1 MEPVTTIQGTL
12 RSYDERL
19 VMEAWEDLLSG
30 KEFPPAPICDLI
42 ISSWD
47 RCRSSE
53 VNPTLAQTPDLLT
66 GDDFHLL
73 GQQHHELI
81 EARAPVTE
89 PVRDLLSQTNSILI
103 LSDPTGHILKTDG
116 DPATKEAAPEGG
128 LIPRGHWN
136 ERSIGTNRIGTALA
150 TGGPIHAHGA

>member
-1 MEPVTTIQGTL
+1 MEPLSTIQGTV

-19 VMEAWEDLLSG
+19 VMEAWEDFLSG
-30 KEFPPAPICDLI
+30 KEFPPAPVCDLI
-42 ISSWD
+42 VRSWD

-66 GDDFHLL
+66 PDDFVRL
-73 GQQHHELI
+73 GQQHRELI
-81 EARAPVTE
+81 EASAPVIE

-116 DPATKEAAPEGG
+116 DSATKDAALEVDIDF
-128 LIPRGHWN
+128 LEI
-136 ERSIGTNRIGTALA
+136 A
-150 TGGPIHAHGA
+150 PILKRDR